1 MADRPIPARSEVPEE
16 STWNLKD
23 VFESD
28 EAWQAE
34 YEALKAVPEQIEAFR
49 GRLGESAETLLEW
62 FRLNDALSVRLEKL
76 YGYANCKGD
85 EDTGNSVYQGM
96 RAKALATLI
105 AIDAASA
112 FETPEIMELDED
124 TVNLFYAAQPELETY
139 RRNIYK
145 IRRRKAHILSP
156 EEEKLLSA
164 AGEMA
169 NGPENIASVF
179 RDADLT
185 FPAVTDG
192 EGNERVLTSGT
203 FVPLL
208 MGSDRVLRK
217 NAFEAYYNRFGEFK
231 NTVAA
236 ALDGQFRSL
245 KFFADARHY
254 PSTRAA
260 ALDVTEVP
268 EEVYDNLIEAVHANM
283 DKMYRYVAL
292 RKKLLGVD
300 ELHMYD
306 VYTPIVADADSAI
319 TYEEAKAT
327 VLEALAVLG
336 EDYTAMLRKGFDHR
350 WLDVY
355 PNVGKRGGAYSSGIA
370 RPHPYVLLNQ
380 TDDLDS
386 QFTIAHE
393 MGHAM
398 HSYLSCKHQPVCTSD
413 YVIFVAE
420 VASTCNEVLLM
431 RHLLRKSTDRRER
444 AYLINHFLDQF
455 KGTVYRQTMFAE
467 FERELGRMAER
478 GETLT
483 ADALDEKY
491 LALNRLYFGPD
502 MVSDAQI
509 ALEWAR
515 IPHFYYNYYV
525 FQYATGFSAAVALAD
540 RILREGEPAVAD
552 YKRFLSGGSST
563 DPISLLKLAGVDMS
577 TPAPVDAALAM
588 FGELVDE
595 LDALTR

>member
-16 STWNLKD
+16 STWNLRD

-34 YEALKAVPEQIEAFR
+34 YEAFKAVPEQIEAFR

-85 EDTGNSVYQGM
+85 EDTGNGFYQGM
-96 RAKALATLI
+96 RAKALATLV

-112 FETPEIMELDED
+112 FETPEIMALDED

-208 MGSDRVLRK
+208 MGGDPRK
-217 NAFEAYYNRFGEFK
+217 KRLLKLTYNRFGEFK

-236 ALDGQFRSL
+236 ALDGQFRSPVL
-245 KFFADARHY
+245 LDARHY

-292 RKKLLGVD
+292 QEACSAWTSLAHVRRV
-300 ELHMYD
+300 H
-306 VYTPIVADADSAI
+306 PIVADADSEI
-319 TYEEAKAT
+319 PYEEAKAT

-336 EDYTAMLRKGFDHR
+336 EDYTDLLKEGFCQPLDRRLRKHR
-350 WLDVY
+350 Q
-355 PNVGKRGGAYSSGIA
+355 A
-370 RPHPYVLLNQ
+370 RRRVLLRQ
-380 TDDLDS
+380 QLPAPLCPAQPQGQSRPCSRSPTKWA
-386 QFTIAHE
+386 TRCTATT
-393 MGHAM
+393 AK
-398 HSYLSCKHQPVCTSD
+398 YQPVNTAA

-431 RHLLRKSTDRRER
+431 RHLLGKTTDKKQR
-444 AYLINHFLDQF
+444 AYLINH
-455 KGTVYRQTMFAE
+455 
-467 FERELGRMAER
+467 
-478 GETLT
+478 
-483 ADALDEKY
+483 
-491 LALNRLYFGPD
+491 
-502 MVSDAQI
+502 
-509 ALEWAR
+509 
-515 IPHFYYNYYV
+515 
-525 FQYATGFSAAVALAD
+525 
-540 RILREGEPAVAD
+540 
-552 YKRFLSGGSST
+552 
-563 DPISLLKLAGVDMS
+563 
-577 TPAPVDAALAM
+577 
-588 FGELVDE
+588 
-595 LDALTR
+595 